1 MSQNGQPQFKNVS
14 HQFGTLGIKGLNR
27 LATCEATR
35 IPNLLYQ
42 LSSFVLLVANR
53 IFTKAL

>member
-27 LATCEATR
+27 LATCEAPR
-35 IPNLLYQ
+35 IPNLLY
-42 LSSFVLLVANR
+42 
-53 IFTKAL
+53 